1 MHAVSSALGLWVLD
15 DARFDKH
22 ACEGH
27 HPERPERL
35 DAARRALEGRAF
47 ERVQARNATYDELRR
62 IHTEEYLARL
72 ELVRNKRGYL
82 DSDTYFVEES
92 VDLARL
98 AAGGCL
104 ALVERAMSDGGVG
117 AALVRP
123 PGHHA
128 RPNGAM
134 GFCLLNNAALA
145 AAHARSLGAERV
157 LIFDWDVHHGNGTEE
172 AFFADPSVLYS
183 SLHQS
188 PFYPGTG
195 HMSDL
200 GEHAGLGFNINVPLL
215 GGSGDAEYLAAL
227 ERVILPIA
235 TSFAPDFLIISAG
248 FDASARDPLGQMMLS
263 DDAFGWMAASLM
275 TATLPSTQ
283 GRALMVL
290 EGGYDLVGLE
300 LGLRAA
306 LDGFTLARTGFTMPT
321 SRSDATIDRCV
332 RKLKPH
338 WPELR

>member
-1 MHAVSSALGLWVLD
+1 MVFDEERLDQHGSGGL
-15 DARFDKH
+15 
-22 ACEGH
+22 

-35 DAARRALEGRAF
+35 IAARRALEGRDF
-47 ERVQARNATYDELRR
+47 DRVAGREATHDELQRV
-62 IHTEEYLARL
+62 HTQEYLGRL
-72 ELVRNKRGYL
+72 ELIRNQRGYL
-82 DSDTYFVEES
+82 DSDTYFVEQS

-104 ALVERAMSDGGVG
+104 ALTERSMASNAVGV
-117 AALVRP
+117 ALARP

-145 AAHARSLGAERV
+145 AAHARALGAERV
-157 LIFDWDVHHGNGTEE
+157 FIFDWDVHHGNGTEE
-172 AFFADPSVLYS
+172 AFFSDPHVLYS

-195 HMSDL
+195 HMGDVGRL
-200 GEHAGLGFNINVPLL
+200 DGTGFNINVPLL
-215 GGSGDAEYLAAL
+215 GGCGDAEYLSAL

-235 TSFAPDFLIISAG
+235 TAFAPDFLIISAG
-248 FDASARDPLGQMMLS
+248 FDASARDPLGQMILS
-263 DDAFGWMAASLM
+263 DDSFGWMAASLV
-275 TATLPSTQ
+275 TATLPSTH

-290 EGGYDLVGLE
+290 EGGYDLQGLE

-306 LDGFTLARTGFTMPT
+306 IDGLTLARQGFKMPV

-332 RKLKPH
+332 RKLRPY